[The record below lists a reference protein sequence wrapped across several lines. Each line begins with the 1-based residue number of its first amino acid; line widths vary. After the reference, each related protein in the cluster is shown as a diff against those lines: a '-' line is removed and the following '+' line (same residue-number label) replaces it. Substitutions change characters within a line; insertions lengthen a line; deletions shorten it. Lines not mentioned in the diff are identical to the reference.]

1 MSSLNLLLL
10 SIPVLIFQLKMRGG
24 VVVPE
29 GCRVWAASR
38 RAERVSIKKMLNLP
52 VRYDTE
58 AFDLLI
64 SYLFDPVVRWFLVL
78 LS

>member
-1 MSSLNLLLL
+1 MSSLNLLLF
-10 SIPVLIFQLKMRGG
+10 SIPILIFQLKMRG

-64 SYLFDPVVRWFLVL
+64 SYLFDPVVRCFLVL

>member
-1 MSSLNLLLL
+1 MSSLNLLLF
-10 SIPVLIFQLKMRGG
+10 SIPILIFQLKMRG

-38 RAERVSIKKMLNLP
+38 RAERVEIKKMLNLP

-64 SYLFDPVVRWFLVL
+64 S
-78 LS
+78 